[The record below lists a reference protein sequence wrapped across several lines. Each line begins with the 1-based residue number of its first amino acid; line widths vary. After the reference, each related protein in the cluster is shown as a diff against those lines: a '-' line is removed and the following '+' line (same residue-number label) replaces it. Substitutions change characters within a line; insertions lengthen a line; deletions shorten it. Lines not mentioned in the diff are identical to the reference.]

1 MAQVSN
7 FDRTGPV
14 SSLLQT
20 TWTSRRSYDIGR
32 SSAAQRRG
40 AIATPDDGG
49 DVVRRGLKLVG
60 SFETERQARFA
71 ASWLKSLSHLDV
83 IGTKIVPPR
92 TTGALDDDAA
102 RGILPDTS
110 WRQIR
115 EVVPENYTIL
125 IVTVDECDSHETQAV
140 LDEDVGSLTTM
151 VFPQSAASM
160 L

>member
-1 MAQVSN
+1 MAKASDFN
-7 FDRTGPV
+7 RTGPV
-14 SSLLQT
+14 SNLLQT

-32 SSAAQRRG
+32 TSAAQQSG
-40 AIATPDDGG
+40 GIVIPDEVG

-92 TTGALDDDAA
+92 STRVLDDNAA
-102 RGILPDTS
+102 RGILPDAS

-115 EVVPENYTIL
+115 DVVPENHTIL
-125 IVTVDECDSHETQAV
+125 IVTVDECDSHETRAV
-140 LDEDVGSLTTM
+140 LDEDVGSLTTI
-151 VFPQSAASM
+151 VFPQSAASVP
-160 L
+160 